1 MDTLRS
7 LNRLRWWIAAW
18 FIFSLGAT
26 LASPLVQPR
35 SMELVCSA
43 GSGATLVVHAKTGN
57 AVLDTL
63 GMDCGLC
70 LLGSAPP
77 QPAAARPA
85 CPANRSLPARA
96 ATRGA
101 GHRSHGRSRRRRAAH
116 HRFPF
121 NTP

>member
-18 FIFSLGAT
+18 FIFSLGAP

-77 QPAAARPA
+77 QPAAHAQPA
-85 CPANRSLPARA
+85 LPIVHSQPAPPPEAPAIAPMAAPPPAR
-96 ATRGA
+96 GPP
-101 GHRSHGRSRRRRAAH
+101 SFSV
-116 HRFPF
+116 
-121 NTP
+121 